1 MKKIIVASNNPVK
14 IRATL
19 EGFQTMFPSEV
30 FEIMGISVPSGVFQ
44 SLKQVGKDLINRF

>member
-19 EGFQTMFPSEV
+19 AGFQTMFPSEV
-30 FEIMGISVPSGVFQ
+30 FEIAGIRVRSNALRAPSSVSKP
-44 SLKQVGKDLINRF
+44 R